1 MFSPAVTSG
10 VDLFIYFV
18 IGLISFVAAITAI
31 NVRNTKRAI
40 RRIKLTFSLNL
51 VVSFVIAHLMVGED
65 NGADYRQ
72 YKQY

>member
-31 NVRNTKRAI
+31 NVRNTK
-40 RRIKLTFSLNL
+40 KSNP
-51 VVSFVIAHLMVGED
+51 ED
-65 NGADYRQ
+65 
-72 YKQY
+72 